1 MIVGTKV
8 RLRALTRSDL
18 PNLVRWRNDPAVSDY
33 LVRRSLPASIEQESD
48 WFERSLSSQD
58 AIRLAIETLAGGEHI
73 GYIVLSGI
81 DWRSRRAELGILI
94 GETRYQNQ
102 NYGSD
107 ATVALLTYAFKELG
121 LHRVYVEIL
130 ESNSRSIKMFERIG
144 FQLEGRLR
152 EHVYRNGAYHGVLVM
167 AIIDRELAAG
177 RDSA

>member
-1 MIVGTKV
+1 
-8 RLRALTRSDL
+8 
-18 PNLVRWRNDPAVSDY
+18 
-33 LVRRSLPASIEQESD
+33 
-48 WFERSLSSQD
+48 
-58 AIRLAIETLAGGEHI
+58 LAIETLAGGEHI